1 MPQLTVGSAIDK
13 ATSLLEAAG
22 VSSQE
27 AATTARCIVA
37 SDRWG
42 IGSHGLMRLPFYL
55 SRLQAGGINPKA
67 QLKTITDLPSLVV
80 FDGDDGL
87 GHWQLQKAA
96 ELASE
101 RALVNGVA
109 AVGVGRSNHC
119 GALGL
124 YVWPMINRGLV
135 GIAFSTGP
143 AVMPPWGGN
152 KAVLSTSPI
161 AAGIP
166 TNPPTVVDLA
176 TSAVA
181 RGKIQAKAQAGA
193 ELEPGWAFTKD
204 GAPTTDAKE
213 ALAGMLAPLGKE
225 ALAGMLAPLGGV
237 KGYAVA
243 VLVESLTGMLIGPT
257 LAKNIPDMFAA
268 SQDALPQ
275 QISHFVIAI
284 DASKLSVDGNTGRP
298 AEFAAEVTAAGGRLP
313 GSNRVNPE
321 KLNNDDQITIT
332 DQVFAQLG
340 F

>member
-1 MPQLTVGSAIDK
+1 MPTLKVGSAIAT
-13 ATSLLEAAG
+13 ATSLLEAAD
-22 VSSQE
+22 VSKQE

-67 QLKTITDLPSLVV
+67 ELKTVTDLPSLVV

-87 GHWQLQKAA
+87 GHWQLQR
-96 ELASE
+96 ASE
-101 RALVNGVA
+101 IATERAMVNGIA

-119 GALGL
+119 GALGI

-152 KAVLSTSPI
+152 QPLLSTSPI

-213 ALAGMLAPLGKE
+213 ALAGMLAPLG
-225 ALAGMLAPLGGV
+225 GV
-237 KGYAVA
+237 KGYAIA

-268 SQDALPQ
+268 SQDAMPQ

-284 DASKLSVDGNTGRP
+284 DASKLSVDGSNNRTN
-298 AEFAAEVTAAGGRLP
+298 EFTQEVKAAGGRLP
-313 GSNRVNPE
+313 GANRVNPE
-321 KLNNDDQITIT
+321 KLNDGDEITIT
-332 DQVFAQLG
+332 DQVTEQLSSWSVKLG
-340 F
+340 I

>member
-1 MPQLTVGSAIDK
+1 MPQLTVGAAIVK

-22 VSSQE
+22 VPAQE
-27 AATTARCIVA
+27 ATTTARCIVA

-42 IGSHGLMRLPFYL
+42 IGSHGLLRLPFYL
-55 SRLQAGGINPKA
+55 SRLHAGGIKADA
-67 QLKTITDLPSLVV
+67 QLKTVTDLPSLVV

-87 GHWQLQKAA
+87 GHWQLQKASEVA
-96 ELASE
+96 AE
-101 RALVNGVA
+101 RAMVNGIA

-119 GALGL
+119 GALGI

-152 KAVLSTSPI
+152 KPLLSTSPI

-213 ALAGMLAPLGKE
+213 ALAGMLAPLG
-225 ALAGMLAPLGGV
+225 GV

-275 QISHFVIAI
+275 QISHFIIAI
-284 DASKLSVDGNTGRP
+284 DAAKLSVDGANNRTN
-298 AEFAAEVTAAGGRLP
+298 EFVSEVGAAGGRLP
-313 GSNRVNPE
+313 GANRVNPE
-321 KLNNDDQITIT
+321 KLNLDDEITIT
-332 DQVFAQLG
+332 DQVFSQLG

>member
-1 MPQLTVGSAIDK
+1 MPKLTVGTAVTK
-13 ATSLLEAAG
+13 AQQLLQEAGVPVEEAA
-22 VSSQE
+22 V
-27 AATTARCIVA
+27 TARCIVA

-55 SRLQAGGINPKA
+55 SRLKAGGINPTA
-67 QLKTITDLPSLVV
+67 QLKTVTDLPSLVV

-96 ELASE
+96 EIASE

-119 GALGL
+119 GALGI

-143 AVMPPWGGN
+143 AVMPPWGGD
-152 KAVLSTSPI
+152 KALLSTSPI

-204 GAPTTDAKE
+204 GTPTTDA
-213 ALAGMLAPLGKE
+213 KE

-268 SQDALPQ
+268 SQDASPQ
-275 QISHFVIAI
+275 QISHFIIAI
-284 DASKLSVDGNTGRP
+284 DAAKLSVDGNSGRT
-298 AEFAAEVTAAGGRLP
+298 AEFVSEVNAAGGRLP

-321 KLNNDDQITIT
+321 KLNLDDEVTIT
-332 DQVFAQLG
+332 DQVFEQLG

>member
-1 MPQLTVGSAIDK
+1 M
-13 ATSLLEAAG
+13 
-22 VSSQE
+22 
-27 AATTARCIVA
+27 
-37 SDRWG
+37 
-42 IGSHGLMRLPFYL
+42 
-55 SRLQAGGINPKA
+55 
-67 QLKTITDLPSLVV
+67 
-80 FDGDDGL
+80 
-87 GHWQLQKAA
+87 
-96 ELASE
+96 
-101 RALVNGVA
+101 VNGIA

-119 GALGL
+119 GALGI

-152 KAVLSTSPI
+152 KALLSTSPL

-204 GAPTTDAKE
+204 GAPTTDA
-213 ALAGMLAPLGKE
+213 KE

-284 DASKLSVDGNTGRP
+284 DAAKLSVDGINNRTS
-298 AEFAAEVTAAGGRLP
+298 EFAAEVNAAGGRLP
-313 GSNRVNPE
+313 GANRVNPE
-321 KLNNDDQITIT
+321 TLNLDDEITIT
-332 DQVFAQLG
+332 DQVFSQLG

>member
-1 MPQLTVGSAIDK
+1 
-13 ATSLLEAAG
+13 
-22 VSSQE
+22 
-27 AATTARCIVA
+27 
-37 SDRWG
+37 
-42 IGSHGLMRLPFYL
+42 MRLPFYL
-55 SRLQAGGINPKA
+55 SRLEAGGIKPNA
-67 QLKTITDLPSLVV
+67 QLKTVTDLPSLVV
-80 FDGDDGL
+80 LDGDDGL
-87 GHWQLQKAA
+87 GHWQLQHAA
-96 ELASE
+96 EVAAE
-101 RALVNGVA
+101 RAMVNGIA

-119 GALGL
+119 GALGI

-152 KAVLSTSPI
+152 KALLSTSPL

-166 TNPPTVVDLA
+166 TNPPTVIDLA

-204 GAPTTDAKE
+204 GAA
-213 ALAGMLAPLGKE
+213 KE

-257 LAKNIPDMFAA
+257 LAKNIPDMFAP
-268 SQDALPQ
+268 SQDTMPQ

-284 DASKLSVDGNTGRP
+284 DAAKLSVDGANNRTN
-298 AEFAAEVTAAGGRLP
+298 EFVSEVNAAGGRLP
-313 GSNRVNPE
+313 GANRVNPE
-321 KLNNDDQITIT
+321 KLNLADEITIT
-332 DQVFAQLG
+332 DQVCAQLG

>member
-1 MPQLTVGSAIDK
+1 
-13 ATSLLEAAG
+13 
-22 VSSQE
+22 
-27 AATTARCIVA
+27 
-37 SDRWG
+37 
-42 IGSHGLMRLPFYL
+42 
-55 SRLQAGGINPKA
+55 
-67 QLKTITDLPSLVV
+67 
-80 FDGDDGL
+80 
-87 GHWQLQKAA
+87 
-96 ELASE
+96 
-101 RALVNGVA
+101 
-109 AVGVGRSNHC
+109 
-119 GALGL
+119 
-124 YVWPMINRGLV
+124 
-135 GIAFSTGP
+135 
-143 AVMPPWGGN
+143 MPPWGGN
-152 KAVLSTSPI
+152 KALLSTSPI

-213 ALAGMLAPLGKE
+213 ALAGMLAPLG
-225 ALAGMLAPLGGV
+225 GV

-284 DASKLSVDGNTGRP
+284 DAAKLSVDGNTGRT
-298 AEFAAEVTAAGGRLP
+298 AEFAAEVNAAGGRLP

-321 KLNNDDQITIT
+321 KLVDSDEITIT
-332 DQVFAQLG
+332 DQVFSQLG

>member
-1 MPQLTVGSAIDK
+1 MATLKVGSAIET

-22 VSSQE
+22 VPKQE
-27 AATTARCIVA
+27 AATTARCIIA

-55 SRLQAGGINPKA
+55 SRLQAGGINPTA

-87 GHWQLQKAA
+87 GHWQLQKAS
-96 ELASE
+96 EIASE
-101 RALVNGVA
+101 RAMVNGIA

-119 GALGL
+119 GALGI

-152 KAVLSTSPI
+152 QPLLSTSPI

-166 TNPPTVVDLA
+166 TNPPTVIDLA

-213 ALAGMLAPLGKE
+213 ALAGMLAPLG
-225 ALAGMLAPLGGV
+225 GV
-237 KGYAVA
+237 KGYAIA

-257 LAKNIPDMFAA
+257 LAKNIPDMFAT
-268 SQDALPQ
+268 SQDGLPQ

-284 DASKLSVDGNTGRP
+284 DASKLSVDESNNRTN
-298 AEFAAEVTAAGGRLP
+298 EFTQEVKAAGGRLP
-313 GSNRVNPE
+313 GANRVNPE
-321 KLNNDDQITIT
+321 KLNNGDEITIT
-332 DQVFAQLG
+332 DQVSEQLSSWSAKLG
-340 F
+340 I

>member
-1 MPQLTVGSAIDK
+1 MPTLNIGSAIDT

-22 VSSQE
+22 VP
-27 AATTARCIVA
+27 T
-37 SDRWG
+37 
-42 IGSHGLMRLPFYL
+42 PFYL

-67 QLKTITDLPSLVV
+67 ELKVVTDLPSLVV
-80 FDGDDGL
+80 FDGEDGL
-87 GHWQLQKAA
+87 GHWQLQKAS
-96 ELASE
+96 EIASE
-101 RALVNGVA
+101 RAMVNGIA

-119 GALGL
+119 GALGI

-152 KAVLSTSPI
+152 QPLLSTSPI

-213 ALAGMLAPLGKE
+213 ALAGMLAPLG
-225 ALAGMLAPLGGV
+225 GV
-237 KGYAVA
+237 KGYAIA

-284 DASKLSVDGNTGRP
+284 DASKLSVDGNNSRTS
-298 AEFAAEVTAAGGRLP
+298 EFAQEVNSAGGRLP

-321 KLNNDDQITIT
+321 NLNNGDEISIT
-332 DQVFAQLG
+332 DQVSEQLKTWSTKLG
-340 F
+340 I

>member
-1 MPQLTVGSAIDK
+1 MPQLTVGGAV
-13 ATSLLEAAG
+13 ATAQSLLEAVG
-22 VSSQE
+22 VSPE
-27 AATTARCIVA
+27 HALTTARCIVA

-55 SRLQAGGINPKA
+55 ARLQAGGINPA
-67 QLKTITDLPSLVV
+67 AELKTVTDLPSLVV

-87 GHWQLQKAA
+87 GHWQLQHAA
-96 ELASE
+96 EVASQ
-101 RALVNGVA
+101 RALVNGIA

-119 GALGL
+119 GALGI

-143 AVMPPWGGN
+143 AVMPPWGGD
-152 KAVLSTSPI
+152 KPLLSTSPI

-213 ALAGMLAPLGKE
+213 ALAGMLAPLGG
-225 ALAGMLAPLGGV
+225 A
-237 KGYAVA
+237 KGYAIA

-257 LAKNIPDMFAA
+257 LSKNIPDMFAA
-268 SQDALPQ
+268 EQDALPQ

-284 DASKLSVDGNTGRP
+284 DASKLSVDGENSRTVD
-298 AEFAAEVTAAGGRLP
+298 FAAEVSKAGGRLP

-321 KLNNDDQITIT
+321 KLVDGDEITIT
-332 DQVFAQLG
+332 DQVSAQLAAWTTKLG
-340 F
+340 L

>member
-1 MPQLTVGSAIDK
+1 MPQLNLGSALSL
-13 ATSLLEAAG
+13 AESLLVAAG
-22 VSSQE
+22 VPKPQAS
-27 AATTARCIVA
+27 TTARCIVA

-55 SRLQAGGINPKA
+55 ARLQAGGINPA
-67 QLKTITDLPSLVV
+67 AELKTITDLPSLVV

-87 GHWQLQKAA
+87 GHWQLHHAA

-101 RALVNGVA
+101 RAMVNGIA

-119 GALGL
+119 GALGI

-152 KAVLSTSPI
+152 KALLSTSPI

-213 ALAGMLAPLGKE
+213 ALAGMLAPLGG
-225 ALAGMLAPLGGV
+225 A

-268 SQDALPQ
+268 SQDGLPQ

-284 DASKLSVDGNTGRP
+284 DAAKLSVDGPHSRTQ
-298 AEFAAEVTAAGGRLP
+298 EFENEVKVAGGRLP
-313 GSNRVNPE
+313 GSGRVNPE
-321 KLNNDDQITIT
+321 RLDSSDEITIT
-332 DQVFAQLG
+332 DQVAEQLKNWSQKLG
-340 F
+340 I

>member
-1 MPQLTVGSAIDK
+1 M
-13 ATSLLEAAG
+13 
-22 VSSQE
+22 
-27 AATTARCIVA
+27 
-37 SDRWG
+37 
-42 IGSHGLMRLPFYL
+42 
-55 SRLQAGGINPKA
+55 
-67 QLKTITDLPSLVV
+67 
-80 FDGDDGL
+80 
-87 GHWQLQKAA
+87 
-96 ELASE
+96 
-101 RALVNGVA
+101 VNGIA

-119 GALGL
+119 GALGI

-152 KAVLSTSPI
+152 QSLLSTSPI

-213 ALAGMLAPLGKE
+213 ALAGMLAPLG
-225 ALAGMLAPLGGV
+225 GV
-237 KGYAVA
+237 KGYAIA

-268 SQDALPQ
+268 SQDAMPQ

-284 DASKLSVDGNTGRP
+284 DASKLSVDGNNHRTS
-298 AEFAAEVTAAGGRLP
+298 EFVQEVNSAGGRLP
-313 GSNRVNPE
+313 GANRVNPE
-321 KLNNDDQITIT
+321 KLNDGDEITIT
-332 DQVFAQLG
+332 DQVSEQLKTWSTKLG
-340 F
+340 I

>member
-1 MPQLTVGSAIDK
+1 MPKLTVGTAVTK
-13 ATSLLEAAG
+13 AQQLLQEAG
-22 VSSQE
+22 VPAEQ
-27 AATTARCIVA
+27 AAITARCIVA

-55 SRLQAGGINPKA
+55 SRLKAGGINPTA
-67 QLKTITDLPSLVV
+67 QLKTVTDLPSLVV

-96 ELASE
+96 EIASE
-101 RALVNGVA
+101 RALINGVA

-119 GALGL
+119 GALGI

-143 AVMPPWGGN
+143 AVMPPWGGD
-152 KAVLSTSPI
+152 KALLSTSPI

-204 GAPTTDAKE
+204 GTPTTDA
-213 ALAGMLAPLGKE
+213 KE

-268 SQDALPQ
+268 SQDASPQ
-275 QISHFVIAI
+275 QISHFIIAI
-284 DASKLSVDGNTGRP
+284 DAAKLSVDGNSGRTT
-298 AEFAAEVTAAGGRLP
+298 EFVSEVNAAGGRLP

-321 KLNNDDQITIT
+321 KLNLDDEVTIT
-332 DQVFAQLG
+332 DQVFEQLG

>member
-1 MPQLTVGSAIDK
+1 MPQLTVGGAV
-13 ATSLLEAAG
+13 ATAQSLLEAVG
-22 VSSQE
+22 VNPE
-27 AATTARCIVA
+27 HALTTARCIVA

-55 SRLQAGGINPKA
+55 ARLQAGGINPA
-67 QLKTITDLPSLVV
+67 AELKTVTDLPSLVV

-87 GHWQLQKAA
+87 GHWQLQHAA
-96 ELASE
+96 EVASQ
-101 RALVNGVA
+101 RALVNGIA

-119 GALGL
+119 GALGI

-143 AVMPPWGGN
+143 AVMPPWGGD
-152 KAVLSTSPI
+152 KPLLSTSPI

-213 ALAGMLAPLGKE
+213 ALAGMLAPLGG
-225 ALAGMLAPLGGV
+225 A
-237 KGYAVA
+237 KGYAIA

-257 LAKNIPDMFAA
+257 LSKNIPDMFAA
-268 SQDALPQ
+268 EQDGLPQ

-284 DASKLSVDGNTGRP
+284 DASKLSVDGENSRT
-298 AEFAAEVTAAGGRLP
+298 EDFAAEVSKAGGRLP

-321 KLNNDDQITIT
+321 KLVDGDEITIT
-332 DQVFAQLG
+332 DQVSAQLAAWTTKLG
-340 F
+340 L